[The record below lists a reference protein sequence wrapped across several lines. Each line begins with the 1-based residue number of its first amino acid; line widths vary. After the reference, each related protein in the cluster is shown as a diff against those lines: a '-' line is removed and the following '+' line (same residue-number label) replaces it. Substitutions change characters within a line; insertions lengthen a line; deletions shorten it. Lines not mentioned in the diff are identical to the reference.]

1 MVIINTLTLLTLTM
15 AITKGRRTQ
24 VRKPC
29 ETTRIHDH
37 QSSPSIQARARIETL
52 TPLADRQIMR
62 RSAAIDARDAI
73 VFQPIGTLRT
83 PHRLVE
89 HTPVQPVYARGCPG
103 QAEVLPPYHQGLRDL
118 EGFSHVIL
126 LYHLHK
132 AGPPQLIVQPFT
144 GDRPCGVFA
153 TRHPQRPNP
162 IGLSLVRL
170 VRVEGGILHLL
181 DVDMLDGTP
190 LLDIKPFVPRFDRF
204 ENARG
209 GWTEA
214 VDDAIARQR
223 GERGFSP

>member
-1 MVIINTLTLLTLTM
+1 MKTL
-15 AITKGRRTQ
+15 AVNG
-24 VRKPC
+24 
-29 ETTRIHDH
+29 
-37 QSSPSIQARARIETL
+37 ARNAV
-52 TPLADRQIMR
+52 
-62 RSAAIDARDAI
+62 
-73 VFQPIGTLRT
+73 VFQPIGIIRT
-83 PHRLVE
+83 RHRLAE
-89 HTPVQPVYARGCPG
+89 HTPVQPIYARGCPG
-103 QAEVLPPYHQGLRDL
+103 RAEIWPPYREGLRDL

-132 AGPPQLIVQPFT
+132 AGPPRLMVQPYT

-162 IGLSLVRL
+162 IGMSLVRL
-170 VRVEGGILHLL
+170 VRMEGGILHLL

-190 LLDIKPFVPRFDRF
+190 LLDIKPFVPRFDLV

-223 GERGFSP
+223 GQRGFSP